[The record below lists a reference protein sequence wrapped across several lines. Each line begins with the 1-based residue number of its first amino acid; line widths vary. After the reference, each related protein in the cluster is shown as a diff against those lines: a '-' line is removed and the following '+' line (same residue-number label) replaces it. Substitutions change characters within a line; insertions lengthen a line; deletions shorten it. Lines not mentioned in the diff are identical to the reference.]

1 MGLFMWKH
9 DKNTTFPNE
18 GHKCMKIP
26 KKNIL
31 FHEYHRSH
39 GVKWQ
44 EFWVG
49 WVGTWWHG
57 SWLAELGRDLH
68 GRWQKRNS
76 EVDSDRRAEGEADGE
91 KPGSEMC
98 GIGGGQHGCF
108 GAGGSMVTCSR
119 EGVRLTGQGVWR
131 GARWAVSGCGLQ
143 EHVQKVTIRTF
154 LQGAELKGQFDRGGA
169 LQSIEDLPKWCQC
182 QTAGPWRT
190 DRACGQR
197 PPLPN
202 VAFWPYKKT
211 SCLPA
216 AKFQHEPLAASVF
229 FSSSC
234 LSASSRFWHSLL
246 LACPFFSFGPLLLV
260 SPPLTRSPCWRQGSA
275 DIPIDIITDIIYFPS

>member
-1 MGLFMWKH
+1 MLYPVFRLMSRDL
-9 DKNTTFPNE
+9 DKP
-18 GHKCMKIP
+18 
-26 KKNIL
+26 
-31 FHEYHRSH
+31 
-39 GVKWQ
+39 
-44 EFWVG
+44 
-49 WVGTWWHG
+49 WWNCFNWARCLAMQATSLLSDPPT
-57 SWLAELGRDLH
+57 SWLPARPA
-68 GRWQKRNS
+68 QKRRPRHS
-76 EVDSDRRAEGEADGE
+76 E
-91 KPGSEMC
+91 
-98 GIGGGQHGCF
+98 
-108 GAGGSMVTCSR
+108 
-119 EGVRLTGQGVWR
+119 
-131 GARWAVSGCGLQ
+131 
-143 EHVQKVTIRTF
+143 
-154 LQGAELKGQFDRGGA
+154 
-169 LQSIEDLPKWCQC
+169 
-182 QTAGPWRT
+182 TAGPWRT